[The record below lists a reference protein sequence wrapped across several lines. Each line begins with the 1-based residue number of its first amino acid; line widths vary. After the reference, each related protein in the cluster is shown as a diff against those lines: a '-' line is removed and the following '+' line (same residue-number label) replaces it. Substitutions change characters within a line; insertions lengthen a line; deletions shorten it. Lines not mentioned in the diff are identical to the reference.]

1 MALTVIKRPQGHVL
15 STTENTA
22 TVSSSSGALFTKS
35 THGLSTGDYIYI
47 YSALSA
53 YNGYWYVQIND
64 ANSFRIFEY
73 PTATQQAYV
82 NSGTVTYYKST
93 YTHGWSCVHLPIVY
107 KLKSDAWPT
116 NGLDTARTITTF
128 SNYSGYTYIVASG
141 DIKATGTASALE
153 EVVLSGTS
161 VDGVYK
167 ILNWFS
173 DTNFVID
180 LAYSGSNV
188 LSGGTVQYYYFNYH
202 ARIKIYAGIASG
214 HTWQAQKAYEEIAEL
229 KAVPDS
235 SGVITIN
242 INEILKNKIEILKND
257 PVKDTLP
264 NNIDAWCN
272 FYITYAESYDDSN
285 MYTVS
290 EYVSSYTDD
299 SATFQGYAVNSK
311 LPFKTRSSGY
321 LSEYLGAS
329 RKFLTAFTEPVLF
342 VGQYYDIGFLNDFG
356 SAEIKRENYTDGT
369 IDTTTYEAVTDY
381 DSGVYRVPVV
391 QHGSEDRI
399 DLTLVVNTTLGALN
413 TFTNSGS
420 GTIWTTGSNPSV
432 ALAPTTSSRL
442 LRAAFTSIPGHSYS
456 FTYNIDCT
464 DVLGVAI
471 VTFAFKTAASVTV
484 GSNTIVMD
492 AAEKSGT
499 ITVPCTAP
507 GGEYFSVS
515 IYNDASAGTN
525 TIDIDTLSYSGG
537 YLAISETKTV
547 NINDDCANQDYY
559 LTWLNIYG
567 GFDYWNFTARKVY
580 SVDVTG
586 NIISDK
592 NINTEWPKSYGE
604 FADTIKEQTQRTSN
618 EVIRVSSQF
627 LTTDQEDAIKQIFSS
642 PLVQLCTSK
651 YDRRAVIVDP
661 STYRI
666 RKDQDDLRTISFDL
680 RYTDDI
686 PSQSL

>member
-82 NSGTVTYYKST
+82 NSGTVTYYVSDT
-93 YTHGWSCVHLPIVY
+93 THGVSCVHLPIIY
-107 KLKSDAWPT
+107 KLLSTSWPT
-116 NGLDTARTITTF
+116 NSVDSSRTITTF

-202 ARIKIYAGIASG
+202 ARIKIYAGIKAA
-214 HTWQAQKAYEEIAEL
+214 HTWQSQKPYELLAEI

-235 SGVITIN
+235 NGIITVSIEEIVKSKIGVLNNNTI
-242 INEILKNKIEILKND
+242 L
-257 PVKDTLP
+257 DTLP

-272 FYITYAESYDDSN
+272 FYISYAESYDDSN

-299 SATFQGYAVNSK
+299 SGNFEGYAINSK
-311 LPFKTRSSGY
+311 LAFKSIDAGY
-321 LSEYLGAS
+321 MSEYVAKNNILIS
-329 RKFLTAFTEPVLF
+329 PLEPEIKFLTSFVRPKIFSGYYFDISYLLFPTLYGFSPFTKIDRYANGGLLSSTTSALPS
-342 VGQYYDIGFLNDFG
+342 YDD
-356 SAEIKRENYTDGT
+356 
-369 IDTTTYEAVTDY
+369 
-381 DSGVYRVPVV
+381 GVYRSEISIS
-391 QHGSEDRI
+391 GSEDTIGFNVYYESMGDQYYLFETIYI
-399 DLTLVVNTTLGALN
+399 DVNQ
-413 TFTNSGS
+413 
-420 GTIWTTGSNPSV
+420 
-432 ALAPTTSSRL
+432 
-442 LRAAFTSIPGHSYS
+442 
-456 FTYNIDCT
+456 
-464 DVLGVAI
+464 
-471 VTFAFKTAASVTV
+471 
-484 GSNTIVMD
+484 
-492 AAEKSGT
+492 
-499 ITVPCTAP
+499 
-507 GGEYFSVS
+507 
-515 IYNDASAGTN
+515 
-525 TIDIDTLSYSGG
+525 
-537 YLAISETKTV
+537 
-547 NINDDCANQDYY
+547 DCANQNFY
-559 LTWLNIYG
+559 LSWLNNLG
-567 GFDYWNFTARKVY
+567 GFDYWNFTARKTY
-580 SVDVTG
+580 SVDVTS
-586 NIISDK
+586 NSISEK
-592 NINTEWPKSYGE
+592 NIYSNWPKSYGA
-604 FADTIKEQTQRTSN
+604 FADTIKQQTSRTSN
-618 EVIRVSSQF
+618 DVIRISSQF
-627 LTTDQEDAIKQIFSS
+627 LTVQQEEAIKQILSS

-651 YDRRAVIVDP
+651 YDRRTVIVDP